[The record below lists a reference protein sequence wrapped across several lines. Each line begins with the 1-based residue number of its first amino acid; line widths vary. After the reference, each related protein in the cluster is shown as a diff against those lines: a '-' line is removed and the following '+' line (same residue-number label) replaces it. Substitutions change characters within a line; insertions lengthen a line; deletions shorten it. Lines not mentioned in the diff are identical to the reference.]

1 MLYRVSSN
9 HIQVDVSHAFGQM
22 AVSLYGRRVISILPK
37 CPATA
42 FARVIFL
49 GYSSLYQLQRARYLV
64 SSLVRA

>member
-22 AVSLYGRRVISILPK
+22 AVRLYGRRVISILPK